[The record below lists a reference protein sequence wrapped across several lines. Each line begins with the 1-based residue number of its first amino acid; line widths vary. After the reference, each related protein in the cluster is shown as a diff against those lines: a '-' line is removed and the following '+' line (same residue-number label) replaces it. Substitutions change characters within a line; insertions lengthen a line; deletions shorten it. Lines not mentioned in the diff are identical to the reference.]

1 MPLLA
6 LAFLVVPLLEIYIVI
21 QVGQVIGAW
30 PTVGIL
36 LLDALV
42 GAWLVRHEGLR
53 TWRALQAAL
62 PTGRVPSRELADGA
76 LVLVGGT
83 LLLTPGFL
91 TDVVGYLLVL
101 PFTRPVARRLVFS
114 AAMRRLMPG
123 EQGRRRRGW
132 ARRARGGAGR
142 SSADTPT
149 APFPPRPAGGSARVV
164 EGEVLRSDRP

>member
-42 GAWLVRHEGLR
+42 GAWLVRHEGMR
-53 TWRALQAAL
+53 AWRALQAVL
-62 PTGRVPSRELADGA
+62 PTGRVPGKELADGA

-91 TDVVGYLLVL
+91 TDVLGYLLVL
-101 PFTRPVARRLVFS
+101 PFTRPVARRLLFS
-114 AAMRRLMPG
+114 AAMRRLLPG
-123 EQGRRRRGW
+123 DRPRRRRRRGG
-132 ARRARGGAGR
+132 RVQDSSGSAG
-142 SSADTPT
+142 TT
-149 APFPPRPAGGSARVV
+149 PFPPRPPGSSTRVV